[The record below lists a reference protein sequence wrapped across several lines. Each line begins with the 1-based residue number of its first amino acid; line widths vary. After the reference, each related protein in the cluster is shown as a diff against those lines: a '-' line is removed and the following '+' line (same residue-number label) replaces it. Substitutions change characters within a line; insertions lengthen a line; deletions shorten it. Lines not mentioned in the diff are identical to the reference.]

1 MADKPGLSYT
11 GEADAPSAAVEDN
24 TQYIGSGNVSMKVG
38 PKGALTPSAAIAM
51 DPTQTAELLAN
62 MQDMIAQRTGPM
74 QQFIGGLKDASAWG
88 GGGVQGPTQ
97 SLALRDAQKQKEEQ
111 EVFNMRSQMGALKS
125 ASAQDATLR
134 EQLGSMGGAGGAGGY
149 SIPSEI
155 QAAMNLERTGE
166 GKKKIFTD
174 WAKENAK
181 AYAQPDM
188 DKPTVPVLKFDQGN
202 NEWVPDMVSPRQ
214 YRTGSYKD
222 TPQTASALQHPSIST
237 GDPLAAIQN
246 GVYRQESSAGAAKTD
261 QPNYAGA
268 IGPMQL
274 LPDTFNILKSE
285 GLISKTAD
293 INNPQDNKDAGN
305 ALLAKYYKKYNGDVD
320 KTLAAYYAGEGA
332 INKDGSINTDWKD
345 LKNSKA
351 PTVGEYISL
360 AKQKAGLAAAGQ
372 TPAPSGMPARP
383 VSIQQAQQAQEV
395 RMQGQKEEAKITAEA
410 SRKEQE
416 LFKANTDPGTI
427 RTQIGLV
434 DRFDKVL
441 NNINASPNKDRIVG
455 ILNNPTMTNAIV
467 GLLSEG
473 ISTPVGSV
481 GMPGLEDALRKV
493 TPGMKKE
500 DIEAV
505 QDLKQIMSSYALE
518 ASKAATGQ
526 GSMSDYERRM
536 FKDIAGSTSNS
547 YDMLRRTQ
555 QILQAHTQF
564 NKDTRRLYDSLY
576 QQGKQRD
583 FQGFLASR
591 EFADFNDKYENKLLE
606 INKGLVRDPARSKLI
621 EDSDKSASTPKAP
634 TSGTT
639 SGKINWSVVP
649 K

>member
-24 TQYIGSGNVSMKVG
+24 TQDIGGGNVSMKVG

-134 EQLGSMGGAGGAGGY
+134 EQLGSMGGGAGGAGGAGGY

-202 NEWVPDMVSPRQ
+202 GEWVPDMVSPRQ

-274 LPDTFNILKSE
+274 LPDTFNSLKSE

-383 VSIQQAQQAQEV
+383 VSIQQAQQAQEGV
-395 RMQGQKEEAKITAEA
+395 NEYRKSLAQGSAENVKKQEATFLTETDRPTNIRQEGLSNRLGTLLQKYE
-410 SRKEQE
+410 
-416 LFKANTDPGTI
+416 
-427 RTQIGLV
+427 
-434 DRFDKVL
+434 
-441 NNINASPNKDRIVG
+441 
-455 ILNNPTMTNAIV
+455 NNPNIV
-467 GLLSEG
+467 GLLNKPGMGNAIGSLLAEG
-473 ISTPVGSV
+473 ISTPVGSINV
-481 GMPGLEDALRKV
+481 KGLEDAFQKV
-493 TPGMKKE
+493 IP
-500 DIEAV
+500 AV
-505 QDLKQIMSSYALE
+505 TKDEIKARQEIAQILAEYSLE
-518 ASKAATGQ
+518 ASKMASGQ
-526 GSMSDYERRM
+526 GSMSDYERTM
-536 FKDIAGSTSNS
+536 FQKIAGSTSNS
-547 YDMLRRTQ
+547 TDLLRKVQQSMAARTE
-555 QILQAHTQF
+555 F
-564 NKDTRRLYDSLY
+564 NKITRSAYDKDYQPGKIQDFKAFITKSPQYAAAADKYVATLAKLAEGAPAGAGE
-576 QQGKQRD
+576 QQG
-583 FQGFLASR
+583 A
-591 EFADFNDKYENKLLE
+591 
-606 INKGLVRDPARSKLI
+606 
-621 EDSDKSASTPKAP
+621 KAP
-634 TSGTT
+634 TTGTTT
-639 SGKINWSVVP
+639 SGVKWKIVQ
-649 K
+649 